1 MLNYYPVFPP
11 FTPDLLK
18 QDDEQ
23 EAAPAP
29 KCKISERAF
38 SLIDEKENI
47 SQNKDMFEKVS
58 LPVDPVPAA
67 PFSMQHVLPCM
78 LRTRGKRG

>member
-1 MLNYYPVFPP
+1 MLNCYPVFPP
-11 FTPDLLK
+11 FTPDSLK
-18 QDDEQ
+18 EDDEQ

-29 KCKISERAF
+29 KYKILERAL

-47 SQNKDMFEKVS
+47 SQNKDMFQKES

-78 LRTRGKRG
+78 LRTGGKTD